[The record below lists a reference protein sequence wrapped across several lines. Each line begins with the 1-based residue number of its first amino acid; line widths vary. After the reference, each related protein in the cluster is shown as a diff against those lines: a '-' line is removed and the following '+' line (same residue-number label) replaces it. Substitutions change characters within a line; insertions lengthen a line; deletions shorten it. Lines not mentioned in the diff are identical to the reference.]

1 MRCWFLNTLTVVSMM
16 LSVYRCLKFILLI
29 LYGLVCLGGGESVDF
44 VGLTERE
51 LAVVSCLAKHIKEL
65 VNDFKCKEN
74 GWDLLLKELDEI
86 IRLADSGLASSLI
99 SKLYISSSR

>member
-1 MRCWFLNTLTVVSMM
+1 MSKIYIVDFVWSLFAWE
-16 LSVYRCLKFILLI
+16 
-29 LYGLVCLGGGESVDF
+29 GESVDF

-99 SKLYISSSR
+99 SKLYASGSG

>member
-1 MRCWFLNTLTVVSMM
+1 M
-16 LSVYRCLKFILLI
+16 
-29 LYGLVCLGGGESVDF
+29 DF

-51 LAVVSCLAKHIKEL
+51 LAVVSCLAKHIREL
-65 VNDFKCKEN
+65 VDDLKSKDD
-74 GWDLLLKELDEI
+74 GWERLLKELDEI